1 MSDIPTFHADGQA
14 VIHHAGHAL
23 TVWTGHCPADW
34 TNRSD
39 AIGAQV
45 IMDGTVRTVAMLES
59 YATPLGPEI
68 GAPIG
73 LVFKDETDAT

>member
-1 MSDIPTFHADGQA
+1 MRADIPTFHADDK
-14 VIHHAGHAL
+14 VTINHAGHAL
-23 TVWTGHCPADW
+23 TVWVGRCPTDW

-45 IMDGTVRTVAMLES
+45 IMDGKVRTVAMLES
-59 YATPLGPEI
+59 YATPLGPDI

-73 LVFKDETDAT
+73 LVFEDEQQ